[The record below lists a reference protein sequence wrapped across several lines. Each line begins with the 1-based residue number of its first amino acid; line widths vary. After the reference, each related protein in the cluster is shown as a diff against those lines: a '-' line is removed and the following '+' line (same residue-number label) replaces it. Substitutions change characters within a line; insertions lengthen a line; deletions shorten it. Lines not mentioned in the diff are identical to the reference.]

1 MDEYRSELKN
11 QDMFSMAKTKGW
23 WLRAEVVGQGTT
35 GMWRVDVRDE
45 QRSIDP
51 RLKKPK
57 SFFYG

>member
-51 RLKKPK
+51 RLK
-57 SFFYG
+57 